1 MPAVSSL
8 ENQYK
13 DQIDFIHVDWDDPD
27 SDPVIEYFAVFRRT
41 TYILLAPDGTVL
53 WQWVG
58 PLSVATFE
66 QEFAKALEVYPTP

>member
-8 ENQYK
+8 QNNYQ
-13 DQIDFIHVDWDDPD
+13 DRIDFIHVDWDDPD

-58 PLSVATFE
+58 PLNEETVEA
-66 QEFAKALEVYPTP
+66 EFQKALSTYATP